1 MFKQVKSC
9 GQHSEKFKSKV
20 NGIPPSDTEKK
31 KKIILQF
38 QRFEADQNNW
48 DMFLSFHLN
57 IQQIA
62 LCLEDDSF
70 FKALSQS

>member
-1 MFKQVKSC
+1 MVSIQKNSRVRLMGFLPLILK
-9 GQHSEKFKSKV
+9 
-20 NGIPPSDTEKK
+20 KK

>member
-1 MFKQVKSC
+1 MGFLPLILK
-9 GQHSEKFKSKV
+9 
-20 NGIPPSDTEKK
+20 KK